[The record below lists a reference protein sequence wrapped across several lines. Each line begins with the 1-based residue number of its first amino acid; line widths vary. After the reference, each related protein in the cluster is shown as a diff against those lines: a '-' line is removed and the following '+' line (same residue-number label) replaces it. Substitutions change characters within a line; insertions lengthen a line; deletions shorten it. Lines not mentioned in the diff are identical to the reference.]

1 MATSNF
7 YLDSSQINKSQ
18 MKITYNSFN
27 KMTCVYGVVNENS
40 SYLVENDC
48 HFGVS
53 LNLFYSGMT
62 KSLKVLKVC
71 FL

>member
-1 MATSNF
+1 M
-7 YLDSSQINKSQ
+7 
-18 MKITYNSFN
+18 TY
-27 KMTCVYGVVNENS
+27 VYGVVNENS

-62 KSLKVLKVC
+62 KSLKSAESMFFINNYKSD
-71 FL
+71 